1 MSALASPRRE
11 QSSSSS
17 PISTNSSSAACLG
30 LAPARVGDHLAI
42 HQLLQHV
49 FRGPSAAE
57 FQLQQDE
64 PGYSPSNR
72 LVARDGQRI
81 VAHARLSLREMQ
93 VGDDWLR
100 IGRVFD
106 LCVLPEFRNRQ
117 VASRLIAECE
127 ALARQQGAVL
137 LQTHTPRPGLFERQ
151 GWVPLGRPCYSLAGP
166 REVLAEMER
175 RRWEQAALHQP
186 SDDLPQLARPRNPLT
201 VRRWKQTEH
210 AAVQRL
216 YQEGIAG
223 MHGPL
228 ARSDDYW
235 RWLIA
240 RGAYDWFYV
249 AIDGPDRTLFDEIQG
264 HIVGY
269 MFLKA
274 NRIVELI
281 SSPSS
286 DRAPE
291 ALLARACRDA
301 IEQSVTPI
309 RLDLPKHHALQ
320 ELVAAAAGRTVARDA
335 DGGQSCLG
343 KALDMPQLASAT
355 LARCAGVRLTLELRE
370 EAATIPLHRRA
381 GSGPQRLAIEDGN
394 LLADRGTARPQV
406 VCSAGTFMQ
415 LLLGHMSVSE
425 ACDVQ
430 QVRCSSKA
438 AREALEQLI
447 VPRPLWFAPLEDLL
461 A

>member
-11 QSSSSS
+11 QQSSNSAHG
-17 PISTNSSSAACLG
+17 SSSAAGQL
-30 LAPARVGDHLAI
+30 LISPARVGDHLAI

-49 FRGPSAAE
+49 FRGPSATE

-64 PGYSPSNR
+64 PGYSPAQR
-72 LVARDGQRI
+72 LVVRDGHRI
-81 VAHARLSLREMQ
+81 VAHARLSVREMQ
-93 VGDDWLR
+93 LGTQWLR
-100 IGRVFD
+100 VGRIFD
-106 LCVLPEFRNRQ
+106 LCVLSEFRNQ
-117 VASRLIAECE
+117 RLATQLIQGCE
-127 ALARQQGAVL
+127 ALAREQGVVL
-137 LQTHTPRPGLFERQ
+137 LQTRSSRPGLFERQ
-151 GWVPLGRPCYSLAGP
+151 GWFPLGRHCYSLAGP

-175 RRWEQAALHQP
+175 RRWELAAQHQA
-186 SDDLPQLARPRNPLT
+186 SDDLPQLSRPRNPLT

-223 MHGPL
+223 LNGPL
-228 ARSDDYW
+228 SRSDEYW

-274 NRIVELI
+274 NRIIELVAA
-281 SSPSS
+281 PANE
-286 DRAPE
+286 RAPE

-301 IEQSVTPI
+301 IEQSATPI
-309 RLDLPKHHALQ
+309 RLDVPQQHPLQ
-320 ELVAAAAGRTVARDA
+320 ELIAAAGGKTVASES
-335 DGGQSCLG
+335 DGVETFLG
-343 KALDMPQLASAT
+343 KVLDLPQLATAT
-355 LARCAGVRLTLELRE
+355 LANRPELRLALELRD
-370 EAATIPLHRRA
+370 EATTMRVHRNA
-381 GSGPQRLAIEDGN
+381 SEPQRMLIENGQ
-394 LLADRGTARPQV
+394 LLADHSPVRPQV
-406 VCSAGTFMQ
+406 VCSAGVFTQ
-415 LLLGHMSVSE
+415 LLTGHTSISD
-425 ACDVQ
+425 ACDAQ
-430 QVRCSSKA
+430 QLRISSKA
-438 AREALEQLI
+438 AREALEQLL

>member
-11 QSSSSS
+11 QQASSSASSSSAS
-17 PISTNSSSAACLG
+17 
-30 LAPARVGDHLAI
+30 LAERLELSPARVGDHLAI
-42 HQLLQHV
+42 YQLLQQV

-64 PGYSPSNR
+64 PGYSPAQR
-72 LVARDGQRI
+72 VVARDGQRI
-81 VAHARLSLREMQ
+81 VAHARLSVRQMQ
-93 VGDDWLR
+93 LGEQWIRV
-100 IGRVFD
+100 GRVFD
-106 LCVLPEFRNRQ
+106 VCVLPEFRKQ
-117 VASRLIAECE
+117 QIASRLIAECE
-127 ALARQQGAVL
+127 NLAREQDVVL
-137 LQTHTPRPGLFERQ
+137 LQTSTPRPGLFERQ
-151 GWVPLGRPCYSLAGP
+151 GWVALGHPCYSLAGP

-223 MHGPL
+223 LNGPL
-228 ARSDDYW
+228 SRSDEYW

-274 NRIVELI
+274 NRIIELI
-281 SSPSS
+281 SPPSN
-286 DRAPE
+286 DRAPQ

-301 IEQSVTPI
+301 IEQSATPI
-309 RLDLPKHHALQ
+309 RLDAPQSHPLQ
-320 ELVAAAAGRTVARDA
+320 ELISAAGGKTVARDD
-335 DGGQSCLG
+335 DGESCRG
-343 KALDMPQLASAT
+343 KVLDLPQLALAT
-355 LARCAGVRLTLELRE
+355 LAVQPDIRLTLELRE
-370 EAATIPLHRRA
+370 EAASIPLRRSA
-381 GSGPQRLAIEDGN
+381 ASEPQRLVIHDGQ
-394 LLADRGTARPQV
+394 LLPDRAPARPQV
-406 VCSAGTFMQ
+406 VCSAGLLAQ
-415 LLLGHMSVSE
+415 LLLGHTSVSQ
-425 ACDVQ
+425 ACDAQ
-430 QVRCSSKA
+430 QLRFSSKA
-438 AREALEQLI
+438 GREALELLI
-447 VPRPLWFAPLEDLL
+447 QPRPLWFAPLEDML